1 MVCSRATALDAE
13 STLVVERMSHVQT
26 KHSDDDEDESGGE
39 DETLNFGAPGGE
51 LVVELPLSS
60 SAGATTAPRDP
71 RALLRMHLRLQRV
84 SADVARVWIETDAGA
99 RVPVES
105 SGLALACLSVPAP
118 YDVPAHNGEWL
129 VSYLAAYTLRR
140 LAFASVDDELLLAIE
155 PVRSVRVHRLFA

>member
-1 MVCSRATALDAE
+1 
-13 STLVVERMSHVQT
+13 MSHVQT

-51 LVVELPLSS
+51 LVVELPLSPGS
-60 SAGATTAPRDP
+60 TTNAPRDP

-105 SGLALACLSVPAP
+105 SGLALACLSVPSRPPGAI
-118 YDVPAHNGEWL
+118 DVPAHNGEWL

-155 PVRSVRVHRLFA
+155 PVRSVRVRRLFAY

>member
-1 MVCSRATALDAE
+1 
-13 STLVVERMSHVQT
+13 MSHVQT
-26 KHSDDDEDESGGE
+26 KHSDDDEESGD

-51 LVVELPLSS
+51 LVVELP
-60 SAGATTAPRDP
+60 SAGAFGTPWDPTAGMR
-71 RALLRMHLRLQRV
+71 LRMQRV
-84 SADVARVWIETDAGA
+84 SADVARVWIETGAGA

-155 PVRSVRVHRLFA
+155 PVRSVRVRRLFFA

>member
-1 MVCSRATALDAE
+1 
-13 STLVVERMSHVQT
+13 MSHVQT

-51 LVVELPLSS
+51 LVVELPLSTGAT
-60 SAGATTAPRDP
+60 AGATAPRDP
-71 RALLRMHLRLQRV
+71 RAHLRMHLRLQRV

-99 RVPVES
+99 RVPVEN
-105 SGLALACLSVPAP
+105 SGLALACLSVPSRPPGAI
-118 YDVPAHNGEWL
+118 DVPAHNGEWL

-155 PVRSVRVHRLFA
+155 PVRSVRVRRLFFA

>member
-1 MVCSRATALDAE
+1 
-13 STLVVERMSHVQT
+13 MSHVQT

-51 LVVELPLSS
+51 LVVELPLSPPGS
-60 SAGATTAPRDP
+60 IMGAPLDP

-105 SGLALACLSVPAP
+105 SGLALACLSVPSRPPGAI
-118 YDVPAHNGEWL
+118 DVPAHNGEWL

-155 PVRSVRVHRLFA
+155 PVRSVRVRRLFFA

>member
-1 MVCSRATALDAE
+1 
-13 STLVVERMSHVQT
+13 MSHVQT

-51 LVVELPLSS
+51 LVGELPLSS
-60 SAGATTAPRDP
+60 GSMGATAGATPPRDP

-84 SADVARVWIETDAGA
+84 SANVARVWIETDAGA

-105 SGLALACLSVPAP
+105 SGLALACLSVPSRPRDPGGAI
-118 YDVPAHNGEWL
+118 DVPAHNGEWL

-155 PVRSVRVHRLFA
+155 PVRSVRVRRLFFA

>member
-1 MVCSRATALDAE
+1 M
-13 STLVVERMSHVQT
+13 
-26 KHSDDDEDESGGE
+26 
-39 DETLNFGAPGGE
+39 
-51 LVVELPLSS
+51 
-60 SAGATTAPRDP
+60 
-71 RALLRMHLRLQRV
+71 RLCMQRV

-105 SGLALACLSVPAP
+105 SGLALACLSVPSSRPPRDPLGSLGAL
-118 YDVPAHNGEWL
+118 DVPAHNGEWL

>member
-1 MVCSRATALDAE
+1 
-13 STLVVERMSHVQT
+13 MSHVQT

-51 LVVELPLSS
+51 LVVELPLSPPGS
-60 SAGATTAPRDP
+60 IMGAPLDP
-71 RALLRMHLRLQRV
+71 RAHLRMHLRLQRV

-105 SGLALACLSVPAP
+105 SGLARACLSVPSRLGIPRDPRGAI
-118 YDVPAHNGEWL
+118 DVPAHNGEWL

>member
-1 MVCSRATALDAE
+1 MSRQ
-13 STLVVERMSHVQT
+13 SRVQT
-26 KHSDDDEDESGGE
+26 KHSDDEESSSEDEM
-39 DETLNFGAPGGE
+39 LNFGAPGGE

-60 SAGATTAPRDP
+60 SAGAATAPRDP
-71 RALLRMHLRLQRV
+71 RAHLRMHLRLQRV
-84 SADVARVWIETDAGA
+84 SADVAQVWIETDAGA

-105 SGLALACLSVPAP
+105 SGLALACLSVPSRPPGAI
-118 YDVPAHNGEWL
+118 DVPAHNGEWL

>member
-1 MVCSRATALDAE
+1 
-13 STLVVERMSHVQT
+13 MSHVQT

-60 SAGATTAPRDP
+60 GSIGATAGGIAPLDP

-155 PVRSVRVHRLFA
+155 PVRSVRVRRLFFA

>member
-1 MVCSRATALDAE
+1 
-13 STLVVERMSHVQT
+13 MSHVQT
-26 KHSDDDEDESGGE
+26 KHSDDDEESGGE

-51 LVVELPLSS
+51 LVVELPLSPGS
-60 SAGATTAPRDP
+60 MGATAGAATAPRDP
-71 RALLRMHLRLQRV
+71 RAHLRMHLRLQRV

-155 PVRSVRVHRLFA
+155 PVRSVRVRRLFFA

>member
-1 MVCSRATALDAE
+1 M
-13 STLVVERMSHVQT
+13 
-26 KHSDDDEDESGGE
+26 
-39 DETLNFGAPGGE
+39 GAP
-51 LVVELPLSS
+51 L
-60 SAGATTAPRDP
+60 DP

-105 SGLALACLSVPAP
+105 SGLALACLSVPSRPEGAI
-118 YDVPAHNGEWL
+118 DVPAHNGEWL

-155 PVRSVRVHRLFA
+155 PVRSVRVHRLFAY